1 MNEETVLEPEKATI
15 VSVRELTDT
24 EKLFEIELD
33 SGDSLGHMPGQFV
46 ELYLPGIGE
55 APFSVTSSPTKNGPF
70 ELCVRAIGNVT
81 NALHRKEEGD
91 KVGIRGPYG
100 NGFDVKSMKGKDLLF
115 ISGGIGLAPLRSLIN
130 YVRDNKEDYGES
142 TILYGC
148 EKPSERLFE
157 DELERWKE
165 LDFFDCRET
174 VDKCPKGADWDG
186 NVGVITTLIPDVG
199 FDPETTYA
207 VVCGPPV
214 MYKFVMQELDD
225 KDLPS
230 DHRILSLERRMRCG
244 VGECGHCQIGGYYVC
259 QDGPV
264 FNYADIKDVEE
275 AI

>member
-1 MNEETVLEPEKATI
+1 MTEDTILEPEKATI
-15 VSVRELTDT
+15 VSTRDLTEK

-33 SGDSLGHMPGQFV
+33 SGESLNHKPGQFV

-55 APFSVTSSPTKNGPF
+55 APFSVTSSPTKDGPF

-81 NALHRKEEGD
+81 NALHRMGEGD
-91 KVGIRGPYG
+91 KLGIRGPYG
-100 NGFDVKSMKGKDLLF
+100 NGFDVEFLKGKDLLF
-115 ISGGIGLAPLRSLIN
+115 IGGGIGLAPLRSLIN
-130 YVRDNKEDYGES
+130 YVRDNEEDYGES

-148 EKPSERLFE
+148 KEPCERLYE
-157 DELERWKE
+157 NELERWKE

-174 VDKCPKGADWDG
+174 VDSCPADAEWDG
-186 NVGVITTLIPDVG
+186 NVGVITTLIPEVD

-207 VVCGPPV
+207 IVCGPPV

-264 FNYADIKDVEE
+264 FNYAEIEDEEE

>member
-1 MNEETVLEPEKATI
+1 MTVDTILEPDKATI
-15 VSVRELTDT
+15 VSVRNLTDM

-33 SGDSLGHMPGQFV
+33 SGESLNHKPGQFV
-46 ELYLPGIGE
+46 ELYIPGIGE
-55 APFSVTSSPTKNGPF
+55 APFSITSSPTKEGPF

-81 NALHRKEEGD
+81 NALHRMEEGD

-100 NGFDVKSMKGKDLLF
+100 NGFDVEFLKDKDLLF
-115 ISGGIGLAPLRSLIN
+115 VGGGLGLAPLRSLIN

-148 EKPSERLFE
+148 KEPSERLYE
-157 DELERWKE
+157 NELERWKGMG
-165 LDFFDCRET
+165 FFECRET
-174 VDKCPKGADWDG
+174 VDSCPADADWDG
-186 NVGVITTLIPDVG
+186 NVGVITTLIPEVD

-207 VVCGPPV
+207 IVCGPPV

-225 KDLPS
+225 KELPD
-230 DHRILSLERRMRCG
+230 DHRFLSLERRMRCG

-264 FNYADIKDVEE
+264 FNYSEIKDEE
-275 AI
+275 ETI